1 MKNQRQ
7 RNNNFKV
14 LKEIKTVRTL
24 AFKKKSKIK
33 TFANKIK
40 LREFITSRTAL
51 QKNEEIHQKLIK
63 LL

>member
-14 LKEIKTVRTL
+14 LKEINTVRTL
-24 AFKKKSKIK
+24 AFKKSKIK